1 MGAHPPTSH
10 AVPAAGEPGN
20 GSANRSPEGLQAG
33 LKNRHLSMIAI
44 GGVIGAG
51 LFVGSGAGIKAAGP
65 GILLSYALTGLLV
78 VLVMRM
84 LGEMA
89 AASPTS
95 GSFSAYADRALGRW
109 AGFTIGWLYW
119 FFWSVVLAVE
129 ATAAASILTGWIPA
143 VPQWAWA
150 LLVMI
155 VLTGTNLVSVGSFGE
170 FEFWFAGIKVVAIVI
185 FIVVGALAIFGLP
198 PGQHAVGTANLL
210 GHGGFLPKGP
220 GAILSGMLLV
230 VFSFMGSE
238 IVTLAA
244 SESPN
249 PVAAVRKAVNSVI
262 WRIALF
268 YIGSIAVIVTLL
280 PWDDPEVT
288 KSPYVA
294 VLKSLH
300 IPGVDVV
307 MDVVVLT
314 AVLSCLNSGL
324 YTASR
329 MAFSLGERGDA
340 PKAFATVNK
349 GGVPAVAIW
358 ASVAFGFIATIFS
371 YTSKD
376 TIFQFLLNSSGAVAL
391 FVWLVIC
398 FSQLRMRRTIEREMP
413 ERLTVRM
420 WLYPWLTYATIALIV
435 FVVGYMFYD
444 KDGREQ
450 MVLSVV
456 AAAVVLVAGLVL
468 QKRRPR
474 AAAGQLPG
482 GGQRAHRQGDLDGV
496 ADQERHHAD
505 GDGLAEGHAGAQREV
520 GDADRVD
527 HGVAGDHRGGGA
539 EHPAVAAAA
548 GQCAHGG
555 GGEQHAEDV
564 AEGGPAGA
572 RGAAREPRHA
582 GHAEQ
587 GVERQRQQP
596 AAGAERGAHQE
607 GGEGLGGDRD
617 RGAGDRDRDLG
628 RDAGDHGAA
637 GDQRRVAD
645 AGAGAGVG
653 GGRQQVGE
661 DRSGQEGGG
670 GCAHQGTP
678 RV

>member
-1 MGAHPPTSH
+1 MGAHPPPPSSTGAGGTPTTT
-10 AVPAAGEPGN
+10 AVPPGGDPSG
-20 GSANRSPEGLQAG
+20 GSTGGQSPDGLQAG

-51 LFVGSGAGIKAAGP
+51 LFVGSGAGIAAAGP

-129 ATAAASILTGWIPA
+129 ATAAASILTGWVPA

-155 VLTGTNLVSVGSFGE
+155 VLTGTNLISVGSFGE

-198 PGQHAVGTANLL
+198 PGDDPVGVANLT
-210 GHGGFLPKGP
+210 GHGGFLPHGP

-244 SESPN
+244 SEAPN
-249 PVAAVRKAVNSVI
+249 PVQAVRKAVNSVI

-268 YIGSIAVIVTLL
+268 YLGSIGVIVTLL
-280 PWDDPEVT
+280 PWNDKAVA

-294 VLKSLH
+294 VLESLD
-300 IPGVDVV
+300 IPYAGTV
-307 MDVVVLT
+307 MDIVVLT

-340 PKAFATVNK
+340 PKSFATVNK
-349 GGVPAVAIW
+349 GGVPAVATY

-376 TIFQFLLNSSGAVAL
+376 TVFQFLLNSSGAVAL

-398 FSQLRMRRTIEREMP
+398 FSQLRMRRTIERETP

-420 WLYPWLTYATIALIV
+420 WLYPWLTYATIAMIV

-444 KDGREQ
+444 PDGRKQ
-450 MVLSVV
+450 MVLSVI
-456 AAAVVLVAGLVL
+456 AAVVVLAVGLL
-468 QKRRPR
+468 LERRRPR
-474 AAAGQLPG
+474 KQDAVGTE
-482 GGQRAHRQGDLDGV
+482 RA
-496 ADQERHHAD
+496 
-505 GDGLAEGHAGAQREV
+505 
-520 GDADRVD
+520 
-527 HGVAGDHRGGGA
+527 
-539 EHPAVAAAA
+539 
-548 GQCAHGG
+548 
-555 GGEQHAEDV
+555 
-564 AEGGPAGA
+564 
-572 RGAAREPRHA
+572 
-582 GHAEQ
+582 
-587 GVERQRQQP
+587 
-596 AAGAERGAHQE
+596 
-607 GGEGLGGDRD
+607 
-617 RGAGDRDRDLG
+617 
-628 RDAGDHGAA
+628 
-637 GDQRRVAD
+637 
-645 AGAGAGVG
+645 
-653 GGRQQVGE
+653 
-661 DRSGQEGGG
+661 
-670 GCAHQGTP
+670 
-678 RV
+678 

>member
-1 MGAHPPTSH
+1 MGAHPPPSSEGAGGIPLAK
-10 AVPAAGEPGN
+10 AVPAAGEPG
-20 GSANRSPEGLQAG
+20 GGAGGGQSQDGLQAG

-51 LFVGSGAGIKAAGP
+51 LFVGSGAGIRAAGP

-129 ATAAASILTGWIPA
+129 ATAAASILTGWVPA

-155 VLTGTNLVSVGSFGE
+155 VLTGTNLVSVSSFGE

-198 PGQHAVGTANLL
+198 PGHHAVGTANLT

-249 PVAAVRKAVNSVI
+249 PVVAVRKAVNSVI

-268 YIGSIAVIVTLL
+268 YIGSITVIVTLL
-280 PWDDPEVT
+280 PWDDPEVA

-294 VLKSLH
+294 VLKSLN
-300 IPGVDVV
+300 IPYVDVV

-329 MAFSLGERGDA
+329 MAYSLGARGDA

-376 TIFQFLLNSSGAVAL
+376 TVFQFLLNSSGAVAL

-398 FSQLRMRRTIEREMP
+398 FSQLRMRRTLEREAP
-413 ERLTVRM
+413 ERLSVRM

-456 AAAVVLVAGLVL
+456 AAVVVLAVGLTL
-468 QKRRPR
+468 ERRRPR
-474 AAAGQLPG
+474 AHEAETTAEAAE
-482 GGQRAHRQGDLDGV
+482 A
-496 ADQERHHAD
+496 
-505 GDGLAEGHAGAQREV
+505 AEGA
-520 GDADRVD
+520 
-527 HGVAGDHRGGGA
+527 
-539 EHPAVAAAA
+539 
-548 GQCAHGG
+548 
-555 GGEQHAEDV
+555 
-564 AEGGPAGA
+564 
-572 RGAAREPRHA
+572 
-582 GHAEQ
+582 
-587 GVERQRQQP
+587 
-596 AAGAERGAHQE
+596 
-607 GGEGLGGDRD
+607 
-617 RGAGDRDRDLG
+617 
-628 RDAGDHGAA
+628 
-637 GDQRRVAD
+637 
-645 AGAGAGVG
+645 
-653 GGRQQVGE
+653 
-661 DRSGQEGGG
+661 
-670 GCAHQGTP
+670 
-678 RV
+678 